1 VVLDLLVLFLLS
13 LRPIARITNA
23 LDKAIL
29 LQARL
34 LDLTDVSPSNP
45 FNQDVQVLVCLVIA

>member
-1 VVLDLLVLFLLS
+1 VLFLLS

-29 LQARL
+29 LQDRL